1 MTHGRKPRR
10 ARETRNP
17 IQTAIL
23 RATRLTEAEIA
34 ETMAPFLQCATRL
47 REGVATRDQ
56 VDAVFTAFLIAS
68 AIEAG
73 GIIEGLQ
80 GHITAAVQA
89 IEAITL
95 RATRTGTWH
104 PTPLHWHELDAIN
117 TMLELHPHQLRALSA
132 AELHSTVQ
140 RVIHKRRA
148 MGMAVEQKTASDL
161 LVA

>member
-56 VDAVFTAFLIAS
+56 VDAVFTAFLIA
-68 AIEAG
+68 G
-73 GIIEGLQ
+73 
-80 GHITAAVQA
+80 A

>member
-1 MTHGRKPRR
+1 
-10 ARETRNP
+10 
-17 IQTAIL
+17 
-23 RATRLTEAEIA
+23 
-34 ETMAPFLQCATRL
+34 
-47 REGVATRDQ
+47 

-73 GIIEGLQ
+73 GIIKGLQ

-140 RVIHKRRA
+140 RVIHQRRT
-148 MGMAVEQKTASDL
+148 MGASVRHASPQEL
-161 LVA
+161 LAA

>member
-10 ARETRNP
+10 PRPARNP
-17 IQTAIL
+17 IETAML
-23 RATRLTEAEIA
+23 RATRLTEHEIA
-34 ETMAPFLQCATRL
+34 ETMAPFLVCATRL

-56 VDAVFTAFLIAS
+56 VDAVFTAFLIAG

-73 GIIEGLQ
+73 GIIKGLQ

-95 RATRTGTWH
+95 RATRTGAWR

-132 AELHSTVQ
+132 AELHGTVQ
-140 RVIHKRRA
+140 RVIHQRRA
-148 MGMAVEQKTASDL
+148 MGMAVEHKPASAL
-161 LVA
+161 LAA